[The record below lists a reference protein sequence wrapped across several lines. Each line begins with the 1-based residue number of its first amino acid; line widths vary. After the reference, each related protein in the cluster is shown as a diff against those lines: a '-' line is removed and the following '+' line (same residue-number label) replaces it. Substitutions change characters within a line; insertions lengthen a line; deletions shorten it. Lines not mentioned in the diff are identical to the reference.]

1 MPTKISTPERCIE
14 KYIRENKKSSKTE
27 TYDQYRTVL
36 NKMARDLEAAGF
48 DPLPYYVTEKAVRYL
63 LDEVW
68 KDLEVST
75 RKWHTH
81 IFSRYLR
88 FFGNNVVVNM
98 DIRWPQDM
106 RPNVDWLTD
115 AEQYKLLNANLT
127 VKEMAVIHFELN
139 MGLRVAEVCNLKLDC
154 INYRMRTVEVLGK
167 GHGEGKWRS
176 VPFSEET
183 EEILGKWLK
192 ERQEIVDRVTAYNPS
207 WVDPGNVFLWCH
219 YKNKPQAGAYSDR
232 GHSID
237 RGIIHV
243 VRDRLGLTF
252 TNHTLRRT
260 FGRTMYHAGAPIESI
275 SKILGHEDI
284 VTTLKYLGINL
295 DDMQAAMD
303 LHGDYQKKIRMG
315 IFPKGGIQNV

>member
-1 MPTKISTPERCIE
+1 MTTKISTPGRCID

-27 TYDQYRTVL
+27 TYNQYRTVL

-63 LDEVW
+63 LNEVW

-127 VKEMAVIHFELN
+127 IKEMAAIHFELN

-154 INYRMRTVEVLGK
+154 INYRMRAVEVLGK

-192 ERQEIVDRVTAYNPS
+192 ERQEIVDRVTAYNLS

-219 YKNKPQAGAYSDR
+219 YKNIPQAGAYSDR

-315 IFPKGGIQNV
+315 IFTKGGIQNA